1 MKRYS
6 FLMLA
11 NIESEGE
18 DATDALHR
26 FLDQAKA
33 CGLRIRQQK
42 NAVVLGEIGDPVV
55 VMATDTEK
63 LISVVEEKKKE
74 VPVWRDQSAL

>member
-1 MKRYS
+1 
-6 FLMLA
+6 MLA

-26 FLDQAKA
+26 FMDHAKE

-42 NAVVLGEIGDPVV
+42 NAVVLGEVSDPVV
-55 VMATDTEK
+55 VMAENTERA
-63 LISVVEEKKKE
+63 KK
-74 VPVWRDQSAL
+74 VPVWRDPSAP